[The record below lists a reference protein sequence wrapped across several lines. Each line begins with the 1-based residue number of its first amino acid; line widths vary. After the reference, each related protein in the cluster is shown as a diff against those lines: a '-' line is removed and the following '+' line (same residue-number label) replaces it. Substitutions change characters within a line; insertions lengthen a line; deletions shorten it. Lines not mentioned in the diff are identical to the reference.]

1 MGSSFQSKVQRR
13 SQVHNKDRVSSRM
26 GQEKESRGFFDLKK
40 QFIFYASYHNDS
52 VNVGIHLLCIWN
64 LVWSGMAL
72 QHMLGVFA
80 PAPTSLASLPLLGG
94 VPITLATITTAIYV
108 VSYLM
113 MDPVAGGLGALL
125 MLVLNQWTYGLVAA
139 GSPVA
144 GFPLWQAVLGFHI
157 AAWIAQ
163 FVGHGVFEGRA
174 PALLDSWDQA
184 FITAPLFVL
193 LEVLFFFGY
202 RNTFYKECMKEVEQN
217 IIQFKKAKAA

>member
-1 MGSSFQSKVQRR
+1 MGDKSKTEKRGKG
-13 SQVHNKDRVSSRM
+13 HKMGKDT
-26 GQEKESRGFFDLKK
+26 ETRGFFDLKK

-80 PAPTSLASLPLLGG
+80 PAPTSMATLPLVGG
-94 VPITLATITTAIYV
+94 VPLTLATITTAIYV
-108 VSYLM
+108 VSYIM
-113 MDPVAGGLGALL
+113 MDPVAGL
-125 MLVLNQWTYGLVAA
+125 
-139 GSPVA
+139 
-144 GFPLWQAVLGFHI
+144 PLWQAVLAFHL

-163 FVGHGVFEGRA
+163 FIGHGVFEGRA

-193 LEVLFFFGY
+193 LEVPFFFGY
-202 RNTFYKECMKEVEQN
+202 RNTFYRECMKEVETN
-217 IIQFKKAKAA
+217 IAEFKKAKAA